1 LRAGEFRRGD
11 FAGAAASP
19 SGDEV
24 EPLLEAS
31 PDIVSGTDVEVSC
44 FQMSLRSMPRQIVG
58 LLGWLLITA
67 GAASVGALASIDAAS
82 FYAQLQR
89 PAWAP
94 PARLFGPV
102 WTVLFGLMAV
112 AAWLVWRQGGFA
124 VRRTELVLYLA
135 QLVLNALW
143 SVLFFRER
151 LGAFAF
157 VDVVALWVLIVVMLI
172 AFWRVRPLAGA
183 LLLPYLVWVSFAALL
198 NHAVWQLN
206 PQALV
211 GS

>member
-1 LRAGEFRRGD
+1 
-11 FAGAAASP
+11 
-19 SGDEV
+19 
-24 EPLLEAS
+24 
-31 PDIVSGTDVEVSC
+31 
-44 FQMSLRSMPRQIVG
+44 MRSMPRQFVG
-58 LLGWLLITA
+58 LLGWLLVTV
-67 GAASVGALASIDAAS
+67 GAAGVGALASIDAAS
-82 FYAQLQR
+82 FYAELQR

-102 WTVLFGLMAV
+102 WTVLYALMAV
-112 AAWLVWRQGGFA
+112 AVWFVWRQGGFA
-124 VRRTELVLYLA
+124 ARRTELVLYLA

-183 LLLPYLVWVSFAALL
+183 LLLPYLAWVSFAAAL
-198 NHAVWQLN
+198 NYAVWQLN
-206 PQALV
+206 PQALA